1 MKEAKGGTFSPK
13 DFKTIKKL
21 IINALN
27 PGDFPISL
35 SEAEK
40 TELKALYH
48 RLGRFDD

>member
-1 MKEAKGGTFSPK
+1 MKEAKGGTFSLK

-27 PGDFPISL
+27 PVDTEGF

>member
-27 PGDFPISL
+27 PGDTEAF

-40 TELKALYH
+40 VELKALYH